1 LLAPQQAEG
10 FAMGPARA
18 FSLAR
23 EARRQFRSKKVRISS
38 NKRTKTRHS
47 DFLEAISWAAHSAA
61 EFRISLCEMRRQ
73 RVLPLFHLPIRRQR

>member
-38 NKRTKTRHS
+38 NKRTRKEKSKSFGSPR
-47 DFLEAISWAAHSAA
+47 FARAVLA
-61 EFRISLCEMRRQ
+61 EIDEKGRILKKQ
-73 RVLPLFHLPIRRQR
+73 P